1 MYGFKKGAGHAGRKQ
16 FADGGAVEDEAK
28 AARGFG
34 MVRGPGTGTSDSV
47 KDAVPAGTYIMPAD
61 STRQIGSDALGAAG
75 FRPDALPK
83 NPDGPSLGFGKNAG
97 KVPVNL
103 SNGEFRLS
111 PEQVHGIGVQVLEGL
126 KAATHEPAG
135 EGEGTEEGEGEEDDG
150 DDRASGELFFVDGGL
165 VERTAKYWSEDNKR
179 FEQTNPGI
187 ASRIGRAIN
196 PLTSFG
202 SAMGAM
208 HDAAGAGD
216 GVGMALAGASS
227 IPAFGVMRAAGPA
240 IKSIIPAPAV
250 LVPSIKGTA
259 ASVATNGL
267 VGAAADAYE
276 PEPRGYAD
284 GGLIPSQDD
293 TANIVQQVTGGY
305 GLRRDG
311 SPKGDGYFGPLATSD
326 GSTMTEFSGEADVD
340 GKRIHFPLVTPNQ
353 SFKDLSNVLTGGRPT
368 GDMYDKAIE
377 HAQSRILTGRSPFA
391 TSGEQRGFQVQNF
404 VDGGLADDPN
414 KKRPLATSPTNTYPG
429 NQAERAGNIYAQSNA
444 DMITRIGDAS
454 RAVPGASLLADGSQ
468 TRMVAGQ
475 IGNAWNENAD
485 KGNYAKAAG
494 ATLRGTAA
502 MIPAAMEDSMNA
514 TARRMQPAVE
524 FGKGL
529 FGIEDAKP
537 TPAQATTPAP
547 AAPAPTTPAATA
559 ANPDTKPV
567 PDPAKSYMDA
577 GPVPYTVTP
586 VENTNGVQRINQ
598 KGQSPLFTN
607 IDPGQA
613 VAEMKGNPVGG
624 FQPASVRGDAAG
636 AAPSGPGLGFGPG
649 SAAGSPDVMGILQR
663 ESDIR
668 AGMGS
673 IQDRINFN
681 SGNGVGF
688 RQTEQG
694 ERGFTTI
701 RDGAQA
707 DRDRAAVMDA
717 ALKPLAGARN
727 GQLTANQLR
736 TAQRMVEADQRNEQS
751 RYQTD
756 ANAATQLETTGMR
769 EAGES
774 QRKQGELGLRK
785 EAQGFQS
792 RAAQRQED
800 LQAKYEAA
808 KTPEERS
815 DIAQQIRDL
824 SGKQEPQ
831 NRFTVVPGGQ
841 EWDANAGA
849 MRNVPSRVINN
860 QTGLDVERPTQG
872 AGQQPVANHIAA
884 LKKNPEQAAMFD
896 SVYGKGAAARYI
908 GAGNGS

>member
-1 MYGFKKGAGHAGRKQ
+1 MYGFKKGAGKAERKS
-16 FADGGAVEDEAK
+16 FANGGAVDDGAK
-28 AARGFG
+28 ATAAARGFG
-34 MVRGPGTGTSDSV
+34 MVRGPGTGTSDDV
-47 KDAVPAGTYIMPAD
+47 KDAVPPGTYIMPAD
-61 STRQIGSDALGAAG
+61 STQEIGPEALGAAG
-75 FRPDALPK
+75 FRPGSKPK
-83 NPDGPSLGFGKNAG
+83 APNIPGMGFGASAQ
-97 KVPVNL
+97 VPVNL

-111 PEQVHGIGVQVLEGL
+111 PEQVHAIGVQVLEGM
-126 KAATHEPAG
+126 KAATHTPAG
-135 EGEGTEEGEGEEDDG
+135 EQGGSDG
-150 DDRASGELFFVDGGL
+150 DDASTRELFFADGGL
-165 VERTAKYWSEDNKR
+165 V
-179 FEQTNPGI
+179 
-187 ASRIGRAIN
+187 
-196 PLTSFG
+196 
-202 SAMGAM
+202 
-208 HDAAGAGD
+208 
-216 GVGMALAGASS
+216 
-227 IPAFGVMRAAGPA
+227 
-240 IKSIIPAPAV
+240 
-250 LVPSIKGTA
+250 
-259 ASVATNGL
+259 
-267 VGAAADAYE
+267 
-276 PEPRGYAD
+276 
-284 GGLIPSQDD
+284 
-293 TANIVQQVTGGY
+293 
-305 GLRRDG
+305 
-311 SPKGDGYFGPLATSD
+311 
-326 GSTMTEFSGEADVD
+326 
-340 GKRIHFPLVTPNQ
+340 
-353 SFKDLSNVLTGGRPT
+353 
-368 GDMYDKAIE
+368 
-377 HAQSRILTGRSPFA
+377 
-391 TSGEQRGFQVQNF
+391 
-404 VDGGLADDPN
+404 DDPN
-414 KKRPLATSPTNTYPG
+414 KMRPLATSPTNTYPG
-429 NQAERAGNIYAQSNA
+429 NQAERAGNIYAQANA
-444 DMITRIGDAS
+444 DLARGFGAATSYLNRGDPVKDAAS
-454 RAVPGASLLADGSQ
+454 AVGGFFADSAAKARQ
-468 TRMVAGQ
+468 P
-475 IGNAWNENAD
+475 NAWD
-485 KGNYAKAAG
+485 DSGTKPQFAA
-494 ATLRGTAA
+494 
-502 MIPAAMEDSMNA
+502 
-514 TARRMQPAVE
+514 PAVAP
-524 FGKGL
+524 K
-529 FGIEDAKP
+529 
-537 TPAQATTPAP
+537 P
-547 AAPAPTTPAATA
+547 AAPPAAAATAQAAPTSATPAATA
-559 ANPDTKPV
+559 ASPDAKTGGGM
-567 PDPAKSYMDA
+567 DPTPPNS

-649 SAAGSPDVMGILQR
+649 SAAGSPDVLGILQR

-707 DRDRAAVMDA
+707 ERDRAAVMDA

-736 TAQRMVEADQRNEQS
+736 TAQGMVEADQRNEQS

-774 QRKQGELGLRK
+774 QRTGVREAGANNRANASNQIQQGELGLRK

-815 DIAQQIRDL
+815 AIAQQIRDL

-849 MRNVPSRVINN
+849 MRNVPGRVINN

-872 AGQQPVANHIAA
+872 AGQQP
-884 LKKNPEQAAMFD
+884 QAMPAEK
-896 SVYGKGAAARYI
+896 SKLSAGVIYQTAR
-908 GAGNGS
+908 GPAKWDGNQFVGV

>member
-34 MVRGPGTGTSDSV
+34 MVRGPGTGTSDDV
-47 KDAVPAGTYIMPAD
+47 KDAVPPGTYIMPAD
-61 STRQIGSDALGAAG
+61 STQQIGPEALGAAG
-75 FRPDALPK
+75 FRPGSKPK
-83 NPDGPSLGFGKNAG
+83 APNIPGMGFGASAQ
-97 KVPVNL
+97 VPVNL

-111 PEQVHGIGVQVLEGL
+111 PEQVHAIGVQVLEGM
-126 KAATHEPAG
+126 KAATHTPAG
-135 EGEGTEEGEGEEDDG
+135 GQGDNDG
-150 DDRASGELFFVDGGL
+150 DDASTRELFF
-165 VERTAKYWSEDNKR
+165 
-179 FEQTNPGI
+179 
-187 ASRIGRAIN
+187 
-196 PLTSFG
+196 
-202 SAMGAM
+202 
-208 HDAAGAGD
+208 
-216 GVGMALAGASS
+216 
-227 IPAFGVMRAAGPA
+227 
-240 IKSIIPAPAV
+240 
-250 LVPSIKGTA
+250 
-259 ASVATNGL
+259 
-267 VGAAADAYE
+267 
-276 PEPRGYAD
+276 AD
-284 GGLIPSQDD
+284 GGR
-293 TANIVQQVTGGY
+293 V
-305 GLRRDG
+305 
-311 SPKGDGYFGPLATSD
+311 
-326 GSTMTEFSGEADVD
+326 
-340 GKRIHFPLVTPNQ
+340 
-353 SFKDLSNVLTGGRPT
+353 
-368 GDMYDKAIE
+368 
-377 HAQSRILTGRSPFA
+377 
-391 TSGEQRGFQVQNF
+391 
-404 VDGGLADDPN
+404 DDPN
-414 KKRPLATSPTNTYPG
+414 KMRPLATSPTNTYPG

-444 DMITRIGDAS
+444 DLARGFGDAFAGTITGTRGAGQAVQDAYRTGGVGAAIGQGVRGSMVPAVGFLDDVARSAARTLDGPAQALKTLATGDAS
-454 RAVPGASLLADGSQ
+454 PIGQAQAQP
-468 TRMVAGQ
+468 AGQ
-475 IGNAWNENAD
+475 PQAV
-485 KGNYAKAAG
+485 G
-494 ATLRGTAA
+494 A
-502 MIPAAMEDSMNA
+502 P
-514 TARRMQPAVE
+514 V
-524 FGKGL
+524 
-529 FGIEDAKP
+529 
-537 TPAQATTPAP
+537 AQ
-547 AAPAPTTPAATA
+547 TPAAT
-559 ANPDTKPV
+559 TKAGQTAMP
-567 PDPAKSYMDA
+567 PNS

-649 SAAGSPDVMGILQR
+649 SAAGSPDVLGILQR

-707 DRDRAAVMDA
+707 ERDRAAVMDA

-736 TAQRMVEADQRNEQS
+736 TAQGMVDADQRNEQS

-769 EAGES
+769 EAGANNRANAS
-774 QRKQGELGLRK
+774 NQIQQGELRLRK

-815 DIAQQIRDL
+815 AIAQQIRDL

-849 MRNVPSRVINN
+849 MRNVPGRVINN

-896 SVYGKGAAARYI
+896 SVYGKGAAARYL

>member
-1 MYGFKKGAGHAGRKQ
+1 MYGFKKGAGKAERKS
-16 FADGGAVEDEAK
+16 FANGGAVDDGAK
-28 AARGFG
+28 ATAAARGFG
-34 MVRGPGTGTSDSV
+34 MVRGPGTGTSDDV
-47 KDAVPAGTYIMPAD
+47 KDAVPPGTYIMPAD
-61 STRQIGSDALGAAG
+61 STQEIGPEALGAAG
-75 FRPDALPK
+75 FRPGSKPK
-83 NPDGPSLGFGKNAG
+83 APNIPGMGFGASAQ
-97 KVPVNL
+97 VPVNL

-111 PEQVHGIGVQVLEGL
+111 PEQVHAIGVQVLEGM
-126 KAATHEPAG
+126 KAATHAPVG
-135 EGEGTEEGEGEEDDG
+135 EQGDNDG
-150 DDRASGELFFVDGGL
+150 DDASTRELFFADGGL
-165 VERTAKYWSEDNKR
+165 VE
-179 FEQTNPGI
+179 
-187 ASRIGRAIN
+187 
-196 PLTSFG
+196 
-202 SAMGAM
+202 
-208 HDAAGAGD
+208 
-216 GVGMALAGASS
+216 
-227 IPAFGVMRAAGPA
+227 
-240 IKSIIPAPAV
+240 
-250 LVPSIKGTA
+250 
-259 ASVATNGL
+259 
-267 VGAAADAYE
+267 
-276 PEPRGYAD
+276 
-284 GGLIPSQDD
+284 
-293 TANIVQQVTGGY
+293 
-305 GLRRDG
+305 
-311 SPKGDGYFGPLATSD
+311 
-326 GSTMTEFSGEADVD
+326 
-340 GKRIHFPLVTPNQ
+340 
-353 SFKDLSNVLTGGRPT
+353 
-368 GDMYDKAIE
+368 
-377 HAQSRILTGRSPFA
+377 
-391 TSGEQRGFQVQNF
+391 
-404 VDGGLADDPN
+404 DPN
-414 KKRPLATSPTNTYPG
+414 KMRPLATSPTNTYPG
-429 NQAERAGNIYAQSNA
+429 NQAERAGNIYAQANA
-444 DMITRIGDAS
+444 DLARGFGAATSYLNRGDPVKDAAS
-454 RAVPGASLLADGSQ
+454 AVGGFFADSAAKARQ
-468 TRMVAGQ
+468 P
-475 IGNAWNENAD
+475 NAWD
-485 KGNYAKAAG
+485 DSGTKPQFAA
-494 ATLRGTAA
+494 
-502 MIPAAMEDSMNA
+502 
-514 TARRMQPAVE
+514 PAVAP
-524 FGKGL
+524 K
-529 FGIEDAKP
+529 
-537 TPAQATTPAP
+537 P
-547 AAPAPTTPAATA
+547 AAPPAAAATAQAAPTSATPAATA
-559 ANPDTKPV
+559 ASPDAKTGGGM
-567 PDPAKSYMDA
+567 DPTPPNS

-649 SAAGSPDVMGILQR
+649 SAAGSPDVLGILQR

-707 DRDRAAVMDA
+707 ERDRAAVMDA

-736 TAQRMVEADQRNEQS
+736 TAQGMVEADQRNEQS

-774 QRKQGELGLRK
+774 QRTGVREAGANNRANASNQIQQGELGLRK

-815 DIAQQIRDL
+815 AIAQQIRDL

-849 MRNVPSRVINN
+849 MRNVPGRVINN

-872 AGQQPVANHIAA
+872 AGQQP
-884 LKKNPEQAAMFD
+884 QAMPAEK
-896 SVYGKGAAARYI
+896 SKLSAGVIYQTAR
-908 GAGNGS
+908 GPAKWDGNQFVGV

>member
-1 MYGFKKGAGHAGRKQ
+1 MYGFKKGAGKAERKS
-16 FADGGAVEDEAK
+16 FANGGAVDDGAK
-28 AARGFG
+28 ATAAARGFG
-34 MVRGPGTGTSDSV
+34 MVRGPGTGTSDDV
-47 KDAVPAGTYIMPAD
+47 KDAVPPGTYIMPAD
-61 STRQIGSDALGAAG
+61 STQEIGPEALGAAG
-75 FRPDALPK
+75 FRPGSKPK
-83 NPDGPSLGFGKNAG
+83 APNIPGMGFGASAQ
-97 KVPVNL
+97 VPVNL

-111 PEQVHGIGVQVLEGL
+111 PEQVHAIGVQVLEGM
-126 KAATHEPAG
+126 KAATHTPVG
-135 EGEGTEEGEGEEDDG
+135 EQGDNDG
-150 DDRASGELFFVDGGL
+150 DDASTRELFFADGGL
-165 VERTAKYWSEDNKR
+165 VE
-179 FEQTNPGI
+179 
-187 ASRIGRAIN
+187 
-196 PLTSFG
+196 
-202 SAMGAM
+202 
-208 HDAAGAGD
+208 
-216 GVGMALAGASS
+216 
-227 IPAFGVMRAAGPA
+227 
-240 IKSIIPAPAV
+240 
-250 LVPSIKGTA
+250 
-259 ASVATNGL
+259 
-267 VGAAADAYE
+267 
-276 PEPRGYAD
+276 
-284 GGLIPSQDD
+284 
-293 TANIVQQVTGGY
+293 
-305 GLRRDG
+305 
-311 SPKGDGYFGPLATSD
+311 
-326 GSTMTEFSGEADVD
+326 
-340 GKRIHFPLVTPNQ
+340 
-353 SFKDLSNVLTGGRPT
+353 
-368 GDMYDKAIE
+368 
-377 HAQSRILTGRSPFA
+377 
-391 TSGEQRGFQVQNF
+391 
-404 VDGGLADDPN
+404 DPN
-414 KKRPLATSPTNTYPG
+414 KMRPLATSPTNTYPG
-429 NQAERAGNIYAQSNA
+429 NQAERAGNIYAQANA
-444 DMITRIGDAS
+444 DIARGFGAATSYLNRGDPVKDAAS
-454 RAVPGASLLADGSQ
+454 AVGGFFADSAAKARQ
-468 TRMVAGQ
+468 P
-475 IGNAWNENAD
+475 NAWD
-485 KGNYAKAAG
+485 DSGTKPQFAAQAVAPKP
-494 ATLRGTAA
+494 ATP
-502 MIPAAMEDSMNA
+502 PAAAA
-514 TARRMQPAVE
+514 TAQ
-524 FGKGL
+524 
-529 FGIEDAKP
+529 
-537 TPAQATTPAP
+537 
-547 AAPAPTTPAATA
+547 AAPTSATPAATA
-559 ANPDTKPV
+559 ASPDAKTGGGM
-567 PDPAKSYMDA
+567 DPTPPNS

-649 SAAGSPDVMGILQR
+649 SAAGSPDVLGILQR

-707 DRDRAAVMDA
+707 ERDRAAVMDA

-736 TAQRMVEADQRNEQS
+736 TAQGMVEADQRNEQS

-774 QRKQGELGLRK
+774 QRTGVREAGANNRANASNQIQQGELGLRK

-815 DIAQQIRDL
+815 AIAQQIRDL

-849 MRNVPSRVINN
+849 MRNVPGRVINN

-872 AGQQPVANHIAA
+872 AGQQP
-884 LKKNPEQAAMFD
+884 QAMPAEK
-896 SVYGKGAAARYI
+896 SKLSAGVIYQTAR
-908 GAGNGS
+908 GPAKWDGNQFVGV